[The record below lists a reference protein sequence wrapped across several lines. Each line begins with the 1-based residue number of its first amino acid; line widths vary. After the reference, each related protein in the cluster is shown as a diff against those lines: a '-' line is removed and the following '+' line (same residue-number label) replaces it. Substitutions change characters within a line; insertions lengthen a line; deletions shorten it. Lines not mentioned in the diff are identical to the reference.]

1 MFVITLARK
10 KGLRRTMRPMVRRTN
25 ISHTLE
31 GMVKYQNNG
40 THVFC
45 SVVSF
50 GFPKN
55 LPDYRITIFT
65 FLVFLPALMAT
76 TYTPADR
83 LTGILLK
90 PIGVLP
96 VATVLPAASKIL
108 IIPSLTVILLMTRVL
123 LSVR

>member
-1 MFVITLARK
+1 MFCT
-10 KGLRRTMRPMVRRTN
+10 
-25 ISHTLE
+25 
-31 GMVKYQNNG
+31 
-40 THVFC
+40 
-45 SVVSF
+45 VVSF

-83 LTGILLK
+83 LMGILLN